1 MTGGRIL
8 TALFFLALITQ
19 LFYPLDRNASQAS
32 PEAFEGTGPVLQSRI
47 IVQSAQDT
55 FIKKKPSFPVISM
68 LQIK

>member
-1 MTGGRIL
+1 MREERIL

-19 LFYPLDRNASQAS
+19 SLYSPDRNASQAS

-47 IVQSAQDT
+47 IMQSAQDT
-55 FIKKKPSFPVISM
+55 FIKKKTSFLVISM